1 MSLKCHWR
9 AGLIGGTLLPDLA
22 MRTPSGF
29 TQIRERNV
37 MDREAKPEEREEAW
51 TATKLAVREY
61 SRDPTS
67 ANAERVEAACLRLRN
82 LPESGQAMPIVGA
95 KAHTRSHLPHS

>member
-1 MSLKCHWR
+1 
-9 AGLIGGTLLPDLA
+9 
-22 MRTPSGF
+22 
-29 TQIRERNV
+29 

-51 TATKLAVREY
+51 IATKLAVREY
-61 SRDPTS
+61 SKDPTS

-82 LPESGQAMPIVGA
+82 LPGGQAAQIVGA